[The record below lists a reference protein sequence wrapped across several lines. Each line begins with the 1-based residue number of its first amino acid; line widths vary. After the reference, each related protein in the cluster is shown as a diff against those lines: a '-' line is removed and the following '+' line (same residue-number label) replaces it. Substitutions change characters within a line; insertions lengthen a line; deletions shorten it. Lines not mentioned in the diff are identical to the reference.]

1 MQITF
6 GIDFDQGCWPGP
18 LRNKE
23 AVVGEI
29 WLGQHGFLSLLETAL
44 GLRYPADPDS
54 VRAAALLPALRAMDA
69 FWSDS
74 ANVDPF
80 GTARKVLTWRDCLRL
95 QGWRG
100 QAVSRR
106 LTELSK
112 VTANVLSGFPDRL
125 EDVSKSLETRRA
137 GISLINHVE
146 DREQLPLIWRF
157 VLDGLEKQ
165 GTIVRP
171 LSLVESQSN
180 GDLAQSRKEGFSLS
194 GDGTLQLLRP
204 AGPLGA
210 AHEVAAWLSDRDS
223 LEGTVIIGPDPALD
237 HALRRFGLPTS
248 GHSGATGD
256 NTLLQVL
263 PLVLEMAWHPPN
275 PQRALELLTL
285 TISPVPRG
293 IANRLARAM
302 QTWPAVDSD
311 IWRETLATGLDDLQD
326 QGRRGPVED
335 RLKVIFSSPV
345 SRGNYPVEEVH
356 RRVRILMDWAR
367 GRLSTTGPAERLAW
381 QAVLRQLENLTR
393 LVDLSGLG
401 ELSAAQIRRAV
412 QDATSEISLPPLM
425 EAQAGPTVVD
435 APGCVV
441 SPAPRVIWWG
451 FTRESAPRPVSI
463 PLTIEERK
471 GLSREGVQIQ
481 DPGDEAIWLAERWR
495 RPLFMAAETFIAICP
510 ATGIDGENLFPHP
523 LWDEVSARASNGT
536 KLLEN
541 TVLKDTPQKHGRIA
555 TTVPGKLETWKA
567 PPAAIRHRDSES
579 ASSLE
584 KLISCPFRWVVA
596 YLCGVWP
603 GGTEALSSGAV
614 LEGSLI
620 HELIYRVFR
629 RWPLGPDQAAV
640 EAGRLFEQQG
650 PRLAAPLFQPGSK
663 AALADTRRALVTTA
677 RHIVRLLSDAG
688 LAPTAM
694 EKDHETEV
702 PELGIRLT
710 GRPDLVAGQAVVDFK
725 RSGATYWSNRIAKGS
740 AVQLACY
747 GRLLAGATKKGNF
760 PPAGV
765 FILQEARLITASA
778 GVFSHA
784 DVIEG
789 TDLVDTWK
797 GIVDAVKQ
805 RRGELS
811 NGEIRAPGAGQDCP
825 SESCLSEEGLI
836 MNPSCSFCDYA
847 VLCGVALGG

>member
-6 GIDFDQGCWPGP
+6 GNDFDQGYWPGP

-23 AVVGEI
+23 ASVGEI

-44 GLRYPADPDS
+44 GLRYPADPDA
-54 VRAAALLPALRAMDA
+54 VRAAALLPALRAMDG

-80 GTARKVLTWRDCLRL
+80 GTARKLLTWRDCLRL
-95 QGWRG
+95 HGWRG
-100 QAVSRR
+100 QAVSKR
-106 LTELSK
+106 LAELSK

-125 EDVSKSLETRRA
+125 EDISKSLETRRA
-137 GISLINHVE
+137 DISLINHVE

-165 GTIVRP
+165 GTIVRQ
-171 LSLVESQSN
+171 LSRVESQSN
-180 GDLAQSRKEGFSLS
+180 GDLAQSRKEGFSPS

-210 AHEVAAWLSDRDS
+210 AHEVAAWLSARDS

-285 TISPVPRG
+285 TVNPVPRG
-293 IANRLARAM
+293 IANRLAKAL

-311 IWRETLATGLDDLQD
+311 IWRETLAAGLDALQD
-326 QGRRGPVED
+326 QGRRRPVED

-345 SRGNYPVEEVH
+345 IRGNYPVEEVH
-356 RRVRILMDWAR
+356 CRVRILMDWAR
-367 GRLSTTGPAERLAW
+367 GRLSTSETTEYPAW
-381 QAVLRQLENLTR
+381 QAILRQMENFTR
-393 LVDLSGLG
+393 LIDLSGLG
-401 ELSAAQIRRAV
+401 ELSSAQLRRAV

-441 SPAPRVIWWG
+441 SPAPRIIWWG
-451 FTRESAPRPVSI
+451 FTRESASRPVSML
-463 PLTIEERK
+463 LTIEERK
-471 GLSREGVQIQ
+471 GLTKQGAQIP
-481 DPGDEAIWLAERWR
+481 DPGDEAIRLAERWR
-495 RPLFMAAETFIAICP
+495 RPLFMAAENFIAVCP
-510 ATGIDGENLFPHP
+510 AMGIDGENLFPHP
-523 LWDEVSARASNGT
+523 LWDEVSARASNGVE
-536 KLLEN
+536 LLEN
-541 TVLKDTPQKHGRIA
+541 TVLKDTPQKYTKTA
-555 TTVPGKLETWKA
+555 VTVPGKHEAWKA
-567 PPAAIRHRDSES
+567 PEAIRKREKES

-603 GGTEALSSGAV
+603 GGAAALPSGAV

-629 RWPLGPDQAAV
+629 RWPLEPDQAAAQA
-640 EAGRLFEQQG
+640 EKLFEAQG

-663 AALADTRRALVTTA
+663 TALADTRRALVNATG
-677 RHIVRLLSDAG
+677 HITRLLSDAG

-694 EKDHETEV
+694 EKDYETDV
-702 PELGIRLT
+702 FELGIRLT
-710 GRPDLVAGQAVVDFK
+710 GRPDLVAGQAVLDFK
-725 RSGATYWSNRIAKGS
+725 RSGATYWSNRITNGS

-747 GRLLAGATKKGNF
+747 GRLLANATKKGNF

-778 GVFSHA
+778 KVFSHA
-784 DVIEG
+784 DIIAG
-789 TDLVDTWK
+789 IDLVDTWN

-805 RRGELS
+805 RRAELS
-811 NGEIRAPGAGQDCP
+811 NGKILAPGASQDCP

-836 MNPSCSFCDYA
+836 MDPSCRFCDYA
-847 VLCGVALGG
+847 VLCGTALGG